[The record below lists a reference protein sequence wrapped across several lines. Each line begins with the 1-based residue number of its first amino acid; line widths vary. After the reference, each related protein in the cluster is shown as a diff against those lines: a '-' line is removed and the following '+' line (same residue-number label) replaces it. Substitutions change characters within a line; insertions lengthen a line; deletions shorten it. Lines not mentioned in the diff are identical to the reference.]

1 MLIKHGQA
9 YTSVASRRRRM
20 VERTVTEEAVLHGQA
35 QMRKQQKGAGQ
46 LSVCSTLN
54 VGGIRPPLSLDP
66 FQASLPHQQSSLAKT
81 QHLLQH
87 VSTAGLDLAAGL
99 AAPDA
104 NSGTLGG
111 ELRNAGDGRS

>member
-46 LSVCSTLN
+46 LSVCSTLH

-66 FQASLPHQQSSLAKT
+66 FQASLPHQQKQPCQNPA
-81 QHLLQH
+81 LLQH